1 MQRFNLTLEFPDL
14 KPQQWTRLRVMAEEA
29 VREDSGG
36 ESGLDDATD
45 GWDLGYW
52 LFRLI
57 LGGHCVM
64 YWARPIRSRPASS
77 SRTRSTPRT
86 RPSRAPGDHGGEDGR
101 RIYPCF

>member
-1 MQRFNLTLEFPDL
+1 MQRFSLSLEFPDL
-14 KPQQWTRLRVMAEEA
+14 KPQQWTRLREMAEQA

-57 LGGHCVM
+57 LSGHCVLEVLGEEH
-64 YWARPIRSRPASS
+64 PVKASFEF
-77 SRTRSTPRT
+77 
-86 RPSRAPGDHGGEDGR
+86 EDS
-101 RIYPCF
+101 IEAADEI

>member
-14 KPQQWTRLRVMAEEA
+14 KPQQWTKLRAMAEQV
-29 VREDSGG
+29 VRDDSGG

-64 YWARPIRSRPASS
+64 
-77 SRTRSTPRT
+77 
-86 RPSRAPGDHGGEDGR
+86 DVLGEDNPVTASFEFEDA
-101 RIYPCF
+101 IESSEEA